1 MTTKVRLR
9 KDVLY
14 RGLAYLKG
22 QVLEVPTPTAERM
35 ENKGL
40 AEPLVSGLIL
50 PESAKPK
57 KGRKGTKRKRLT
69 DY

>member
-9 KDVLY
+9 KEVRY

-35 ENKGL
+35 EKKGL
-40 AEPLVSGLIL
+40 ADTLVRELIL

-57 KGRKGTKRKRLT
+57 RGTKRKRST
-69 DY
+69 D

>member
-9 KDVLY
+9 KDILY

-35 ENKGL
+35 EHKGL

-57 KGRKGTKRKRLT
+57 KGRGTKRKRST
-69 DY
+69 D